1 MKSIIHCVSE
11 KSTNFETVQLEI
23 IRIDFDDIRQKYS
36 SGSRI
41 EFACYSFFYVGS
53 LFVNFLSF
61 KPDTDNNANFD
72 AVSSACANFDAVQV
86 SKTLT

>member
-41 EFACYSFFYVGS
+41 EFACYSFLCRFAFCQ
-53 LFVNFLSF
+53 LFVFQ
-61 KPDTDNNANFD
+61 TGHR
-72 AVSSACANFDAVQV
+72 
-86 SKTLT
+86 